1 MRGSF
6 EAFIF
11 VLCSSARRESNEQGG
26 RAAGFT
32 FSLFGYTLTY
42 TGGSLILT
50 NLPTR

>member
-32 FSLFGYTLTY
+32 Y

-50 NLPTR
+50 NLPTVDRGDLR